1 MHRSIVIESQDDFFE
16 SYQYIRLG
24 GRVDTTAKFRFQLNN
39 AWKASRLDLVVFVQN
54 RKTGLDDQTMVLP
67 WVQSDPRTGAGAIG
81 KAERHGCSGPRPTDR
96 PARSKSQPV
105 LIFGPGIG

>member
-1 MHRSIVIESQDDFFE
+1 MDRSIVNESQDDFFE
-16 SYQYIRLG
+16 RYQYIRLG

-39 AWKASRLDLVVFVQN
+39 AWKAGRLDLVVFVQD
-54 RKTGLDDQTMVLP
+54 RKTGLVYQSMVLP
-67 WVQSDPRTGAGAIG
+67 WVQSDSRTGSGAIG
-81 KAERHGCSGPRPTDR
+81 KAERHGCSGPRSTDQ